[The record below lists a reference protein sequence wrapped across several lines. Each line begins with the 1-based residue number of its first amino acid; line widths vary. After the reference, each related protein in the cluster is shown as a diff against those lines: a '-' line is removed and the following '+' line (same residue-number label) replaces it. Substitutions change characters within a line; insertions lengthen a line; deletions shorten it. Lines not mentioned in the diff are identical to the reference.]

1 MKDMNVKS
9 NCGGLV
15 GQTGLGQAKQSFGL
29 YGRGLGWDDL
39 GEWH

>member
-15 GQTGLGQAKQSFGL
+15 GQAGLGQAKQSFGI
-29 YGRGLGWDDL
+29 YGRG
-39 GEWH
+39 